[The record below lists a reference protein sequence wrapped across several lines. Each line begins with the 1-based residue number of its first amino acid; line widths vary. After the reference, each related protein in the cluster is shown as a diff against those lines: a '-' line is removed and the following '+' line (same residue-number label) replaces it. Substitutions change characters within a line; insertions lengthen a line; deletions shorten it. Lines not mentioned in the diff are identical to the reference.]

1 MSEAVIDPSRVD
13 EVHERLAAW
22 EAGGERIAVG
32 EHEVWCRRFAAV
44 TPSGRPTLLALH
56 GFPTCSYDWVP
67 ILPAL
72 TAERDVVVVD
82 ALGFGLSD
90 KPDLRYSMRGYAD
103 CVSAVAA
110 HFGLGELDRVDLL
123 THDMGDS
130 IGGEVLARSLE
141 GTLGFTIGRR
151 VLTNGSIYIDMAQL
165 TVGQQLLLGL
175 PDAVEPAVGADGG
188 VNFRGGVSATFA
200 ADSVVDP
207 YELDCL
213 QVLAVRDD
221 GLSRLPR
228 TIRYIED
235 RRAEEARFTGAIE
248 THPAPV
254 DVIWGDQDP
263 VAVHPMAQ
271 KLLERRPDA
280 RLVTLEGV
288 GHYPMLE
295 APEAFSA
302 AVLHF
307 LDDPT
312 DAPAA
317 PTEQPT

>member
-1 MSEAVIDPSRVD
+1 MPEPAIDPSRVD
-13 EVHERLAAW
+13 EVRRRVAEW
-22 EAGGERIAVG
+22 EAGGERVAVG
-32 EHEVWCRRFAAV
+32 GHQVWCRRFPATVGAGA
-44 TPSGRPTLLALH
+44 TRPPLLALH

-67 ILPAL
+67 VLPAL
-72 TAERDVVVVD
+72 NADRDVVVVD

-90 KPDLRYSMRGYAD
+90 KPDERYSMRSYAD
-103 CVSAVAA
+103 GVVAA
-110 HFGLGELDRVDLL
+110 AAHLGLGSVDGGVDLL

-141 GTLGFTIGRR
+141 GTLGFGIHRR

-165 TVGQQLLLGL
+165 TMGQQLLLGL

-188 VNFRGGVSATFA
+188 ASFRGGVAATFSST
-200 ADSVVDP
+200 SVVDDL
-207 YELDCL
+207 ELDCL
-213 QVLAVRDD
+213 VALSVRAD

-248 THPAPV
+248 AHPAPV

-263 VAVHPMAQ
+263 VAVHPMAT
-271 KLLERRPDA
+271 KLVDRRPDA
-280 RLVTLEGV
+280 RLTTLEGV

-295 APEAFSA
+295 APDAFAA
-302 AVLHF
+302 AVLRF
-307 LDDPT
+307 LDGPEGPL
-312 DAPAA
+312 A
-317 PTEQPT
+317 